1 MVHDVIIRGLYD
13 QDRQRDVLGMQE
25 QDMQLDALIKLL
37 EAKEIGKKTQ
47 ASILGET
54 GASISRYKRD
64 KNPSRADD
72 QNKPGKCHYCGRAG
86 HGTNENGRI
95 SKANREAN
103 CPAFAATYNKCSLT
117 GHFSAVCRKRTP
129 QKWGKADKLSST
141 PFSGYNEKMTTK
153 SEDSA
158 SATDRS
164 VYEEMCG
171 ASIPQP
177 CGTPADGARACDG
190 DTNVKTM
197 ATEEMAHIT
206 SIGSRGSTKCY
217 NEVVIESQQFNK
229 LRGWIERPVKG
240 QPTTTL

>member
-1 MVHDVIIRGLYD
+1 
-13 QDRQRDVLGMQE
+13 
-25 QDMQLDALIKLL
+25 MQLDALIKLL

-103 CPAFAATYNKCSLT
+103 CPAFTATCNKCSLT
-117 GHFSAVCRKRTP
+117 GQFSAVCRKRTP

-141 PFSGYNEKMTTK
+141 PYSGYNEKMTTK
-153 SEDSA
+153 SEDCE
-158 SATDRS
+158 RHRPIR
-164 VYEEMCG
+164 V
-171 ASIPQP
+171 
-177 CGTPADGARACDG
+177 RR
-190 DTNVKTM
+190 NVRGKYLT
-197 ATEEMAHIT
+197 TLRD
-206 SIGSRGSTKCY
+206 SRRRGSC
-217 NEVVIESQQFNK
+217 VR
-229 LRGWIERPVKG
+229 RGHQREDYGHRGDGPHHQHR
-240 QPTTTL
+240 QPWQH